1 MAQTTHS
8 RRNRLLARGT
18 SAVLLAIGA
27 LALVHSL
34 DWRGARFP
42 GFFVMPNRVV
52 PSAALPGWSGVAE
65 GRPLYQNILLAV
77 DGVPIA
83 AADDGYRRAA
93 AHSAGE
99 PAAYLFARAE
109 GAETRTFVTR
119 ILGDGEY
126 LAIFGAYA
134 FTALAYLLLAA
145 VASERSAEGELY
157 RGLAALGWASAAFG
171 FTAMDLYGP
180 GVLFRL
186 HVLSEALLWAVATHL
201 VLAYPEDRVTG
212 RAGVLPLVYGVGL
225 AFAAVY
231 EFFAYEPGAYSALH
245 NLSQALAGI
254 PVLVLV
260 ARLALAVDRPPPELG
275 RAGLRRVLAGMLV
288 GLVIPAIVLGVSGAT
303 GGRIPVNAS
312 AWVGFLF
319 PLACLSAL
327 WQSPTHPARAA

>member
-1 MAQTTHS
+1 MTPAMHS
-8 RRNRLLARGT
+8 RRNGLLARGT
-18 SAVLLAIGA
+18 SAILLVIGA

-34 DWRGARFP
+34 GWRGARFP
-42 GFFVMPNRVV
+42 GFFVMPNRGV

-99 PAAYLFARAE
+99 PAADLFA
-109 GAETRTFVTR
+109 GADGVETRTFATR

-134 FTALAYLLLAA
+134 LTALTYLLLAA

-171 FTAMDLYGP
+171 FTGMDLYGP
-180 GVLFRL
+180 GTLFRV
-186 HVLSEALLWAVATHL
+186 HVLSEALLAAAATHL
-201 VLAYPEDRVTG
+201 ALAWPDNRLTR

-225 AFAAVY
+225 ALAAVY
-231 EFFAYEPGAYSALH
+231 EFFAYEPRAYSAMH
-245 NLSQALAGI
+245 NLCQALAGL
-254 PVLVLV
+254 PVFVLVV
-260 ARLALAVDRPPPELG
+260 RLALALDRPPAELG
-275 RAGLRRVLAGMLV
+275 RAGVRRMLAGALA
-288 GLVIPAIVLGVSGAT
+288 GLVIPAIVLGVSGVT
-303 GGRIPVNAS
+303 GGRLPVNAS

-319 PLACLSAL
+319 PLACLFAL
-327 WQSPTHPARAA
+327 PRSPEHPPRGA

>member
-1 MAQTTHS
+1 MAPATHS
-8 RRNRLLARGT
+8 RRNRLLARGM

-99 PAAYLFARAE
+99 PAAYLFARAD
-109 GAETRTFVTR
+109 GVETRTFPTR
-119 ILGDGEY
+119 ILGDGAY

-157 RGLAALGWASAAFG
+157 RGLAALG
-171 FTAMDLYGP
+171 
-180 GVLFRL
+180 
-186 HVLSEALLWAVATHL
+186 
-201 VLAYPEDRVTG
+201 
-212 RAGVLPLVYGVGL
+212 
-225 AFAAVY
+225 
-231 EFFAYEPGAYSALH
+231 
-245 NLSQALAGI
+245 
-254 PVLVLV
+254 
-260 ARLALAVDRPPPELG
+260 
-275 RAGLRRVLAGMLV
+275 RAGLRRMLAGTLA
-288 GLVIPAIVLGVSGAT
+288 GLIVPAIVLGVSGAT

-327 WQSPTHPARAA
+327 WQTPAHPPRAA

>member
-1 MAQTTHS
+1 MTPAMHS
-8 RRNRLLARGT
+8 RRNGLLARGT
-18 SAVLLAIGA
+18 SAILLVIGA

-34 DWRGARFP
+34 GWRGARFP

-83 AADDGYRRAA
+83 AAEDGYRRAA

-99 PAAYLFARAE
+99 PAAYLFARA
-109 GAETRTFVTR
+109 GGLETRTFATR

-134 FTALAYLLLAA
+134 FTALAYLLLAT

-171 FTAMDLYGP
+171 FTGMDLYGP
-180 GVLFRL
+180 GTLFRL
-186 HVLSEALLWAVATHL
+186 HVFSEALLSAAATHL
-201 VLAYPEDRVTG
+201 LLACWDSRFAR
-212 RAGVLPLVYGVGL
+212 RAGVLPLVYSLSL
-225 AFAAVY
+225 ALAAVY
-231 EFFAYEPGAYSALH
+231 EFFAYEPTASSAMT
-245 NLSQALAGI
+245 NLFQALAGI

-260 ARLALAVDRPPPELG
+260 ARLPPALPRPPPPPPRARLPPPPPG
-275 RAGLRRVLAGMLV
+275 RPLRPPVPPALPRGAGA
-288 GLVIPAIVLGVSGAT
+288 P
-303 GGRIPVNAS
+303 
-312 AWVGFLF
+312 
-319 PLACLSAL
+319 
-327 WQSPTHPARAA
+327 